1 MTAVYNASVYGA
13 GGNTSQ
19 NNITTA
25 NNMLDKNDFL
35 KLFTAQLTNQ
45 DPMSPLDNSD
55 MLAQFAQFS
64 LVEQITNM
72 SESMDSLKETLTNL
86 YSQSILTQ
94 GAALIGKEVTGRDE
108 EGNMINGEVSGV
120 KWDEN
125 GLMLKVEDRW
135 LNMTKVSEV
144 TKSIE

>member
-1 MTAVYNASVYGA
+1 MTFVNNVSSYG
-13 GGNTSQ
+13 TSTAP
-19 NNITTA
+19 NNMTTA
-25 NNMLDKNDFL
+25 KNMLDKDDFL

-45 DPMSPLDNSD
+45 DPMSPIDNSD
-55 MLAQFAQFS
+55 MLAQFSQFS

-72 SESMDSLKETLTNL
+72 SESMDSLKETLTAL

-94 GAALIGKEVTGRDE
+94 GAALIGKEVMGGDE
-108 EGNMINGEVSGV
+108 EGNIINGQVSGI

-125 GLMLKVEDRW
+125 SLMLKVGERW
-135 LNMTKVSEV
+135 LNITKVSEV